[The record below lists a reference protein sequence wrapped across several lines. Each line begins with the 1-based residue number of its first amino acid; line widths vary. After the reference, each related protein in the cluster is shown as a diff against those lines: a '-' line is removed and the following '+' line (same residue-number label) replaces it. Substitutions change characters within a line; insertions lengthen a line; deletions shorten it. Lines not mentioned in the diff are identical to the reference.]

1 MTKAIVITMGGT
13 GAKLGEALTHLVAA
27 GIGPADVHLFPI
39 DQDSGN
45 GNTARLE
52 RVAKAYENCRK
63 LWRTPGQPH
72 VVTDD
77 LFVHNLTLASPWTPH
92 DGASTLSKLLGPL
105 DEEDK
110 ALFDLLYCP
119 QTEQDMGLGGGYRA
133 RPNVGATALTTAI
146 RSKPQPDFWTEL
158 TQAMAPALNG
168 NPVRVLLMGSLFGG
182 TGAAGFPT
190 LARLIRN
197 HAANMRMGEN
207 LSIGGVLMLPY
218 FDFRDPDQDA
228 EGDAKNVA
236 RQEELL
242 LQTRSALEHYAE
254 LTSPH
259 GALFSDLYLVGS
271 QPYTRLAYHAP
282 QGDAQIN
289 PALAVELVA
298 AIGGC
303 RFLED
308 GPSAG
313 GPKVFATAMQQAN
326 GWNWSDLPEVQ
337 VYERLGRLLRLAT
350 AWRHWE
356 PLALNP
362 KKRLG
367 FLRDAWAKAQ
377 NLGTLSDNTGP
388 HVEALDS
395 YLVQLVEWAAMV
407 EAYARGSGQSFN
419 LWRTDK
425 QLAAPINT
433 NEPPAAIQ
441 LKDLTDEKAYEAA
454 FNDLIVPAGGKD
466 DPGNAANLFTE
477 IGRRGN
483 EDAPGLGMLMTALHR
498 GCAVKGSI

>member
-45 GNTARLE
+45 GNTARLQ
-52 RVAKAYENCRK
+52 RVAKAYENCRR
-63 LWRTPGQPH
+63 LWRSPGQPH

-77 LFVHNLTLASPWTPH
+77 LFKHNLTLATGWTPH
-92 DGASTLSKLLGPL
+92 DGGSTLSKLLGPM

-110 ALFDLLYCP
+110 ALFDLLYCS
-119 QTEQDMGLGGGYRA
+119 QTEQNMGLGGGYRA
-133 RPNVGATALTTAI
+133 RPNVGAIALTTAI
-146 RSKPQPDFWTEL
+146 GQIPQPDFWTEL

-197 HAANMRMGEN
+197 YATKMRMGDN

-228 EGDAKNVA
+228 EGDAANVA

-282 QGDAQIN
+282 QGDAQSN

-298 AIGGC
+298 ALGGC
-303 RFLED
+303 RFLTE
-308 GPSAG
+308 GPSAE
-313 GPKVFATAMQQAN
+313 GPKVFAMALQQAN
-326 GWNWSDLPEVQ
+326 GWNWSDLPDDEA
-337 VYERLGRLLRLAT
+337 YAKLGRLLRLAA

-362 KKRLG
+362 TKRLG
-367 FLRDAWAKAQ
+367 FLKHKWAKEQ
-377 NLGTLSDNTGP
+377 KLDKLSDDTGQ
-388 HVEALDS
+388 HVEALKR
-395 YLVQLVEWAAMV
+395 YLTHLLEWAAMV
-407 EAYARGSGQSFN
+407 EAYARGSRQSFN
-419 LWRTDK
+419 LWRIDK
-425 QLAAPINT
+425 LLAAAINT
-433 NEPPAAIQ
+433 DEPPAAIQ
-441 LKDLTDEKAYEAA
+441 LKDLAAEGAYGNA
-454 FNDLIVPAGGKD
+454 FGDLIVPAEGKGNPGG
-466 DPGNAANLFTE
+466 AADLFTE
-477 IGRRGN
+477 IGRKGN
-483 EDAPGLGMLMTALHR
+483 EDAPGLGMFLTALHR
-498 GCAVKGSI
+498 GCAV